1 MKTRLFI
8 LSMLFVAVSAIAK
21 EGNPPTSD
29 TTSCEWQKWY
39 YDAPYFFC
47 ECEYN
52 SIPFSFP
59 VDTII
64 TDTVWWTAT
73 VEDMRKGISAYW
85 FSDCSV
91 TMEVYALCVSNT
103 PTIVQ
108 SVGRN
113 RMCEMD
119 VSEIN
124 KKLEEMENLSFL
136 TALTPHIRVYPRA
149 GGSGHVYCYP
159 YDQGPH
165 STCEN
170 PLPLFPGM
178 TYVCDKAENVYRLD
192 PAQMPAS
199 GNSFVVWRQ
208 KKSEP
213 VEVWMTID
221 ECEGEEVG
229 RAILSDSLHVF
240 QPNAEMMKSTK
251 TSKRTLWL
259 HAKHAEGIVGRL
271 EYYLNPTVE
280 ESGTSVS
287 KTTCLGK
294 TQALNQRIYSTDTT
308 FVDTIRVGIDTL
320 HTTSVKFVFTQPTVT
335 YDTLRVDAATLS
347 RGYRHTATGIV
358 LFEYGDTIVDI
369 VKANTCTRRYQITV
383 LNPEGIE
390 TVNKE
395 RKARKIIENGQLF
408 ILLDDRKYNVL
419 GQPINNK

>member
-8 LSMLFVAVSAIAK
+8 LSMLLVAVSAIAK

-251 TSKRTLWL
+251 TSNRTLWL

-294 TQALNQRIYSTDTT
+294 TQTLNQRIYSSDTT